1 MVHTLCSTPR
11 ADNTCKDTNFFLNI
25 RKGEAEKFAM
35 AGFLVPHVSQK
46 RWGRMHC
53 HSKKFAI
60 FAGKTITDGVGQ
72 KMILLQPKT

>member
-25 RKGEAEKFAM
+25 RKGEAENFAM
-35 AGFLVPHVSQK
+35 AGFLVPHDSQK
-46 RWGRMHC
+46 RLHRMHC

-60 FAGKTITDGVGQ
+60 FAGRFSYKKHKQ
-72 KMILLQPKT
+72 YY